1 MLNLNNNSDIMAA
14 IELALE
20 ATSLEVDN
28 AMLES
33 IVDARYSW
41 PRGESPRD
49 IVDTGALGE
58 SQLVQLNGDTINM
71 SWNVDYA
78 TSVHEGVG
86 NKPARR
92 WTREAIAG
100 DETTP
105 LEWQNPRAILNVP
118 AYFTDKFKSVYE

>member
-1 MLNLNNNSDIMAA
+1 MLNLNSSSDIMAA
-14 IELALE
+14 IALAYE

-33 IVDARYSW
+33 IIDTRYSW

-58 SQLVQLNGDTINM
+58 SQSVQLNGDTINM

-78 TSVHEGVG
+78 TLVHEGVD

-92 WTREAIAG
+92 WTREAISG
-100 DETTP
+100 DESAP

>member
-1 MLNLNNNSDIMAA
+1 MLNLNNSSDIMTA
-14 IELALE
+14 IALAYE

-58 SQLVQLNGDTINM
+58 SQSVVLNGDVINM
-71 SWNVDYA
+71 SWSVDYSIA
-78 TSVHEGVG
+78 VHEGVD

-100 DETTP
+100 DETAP

-118 AYFTDKFKSVYE
+118 AYFIDKFKSVYE